1 MRSKITSVSLYWI
14 RIRIRIRI
22 RKSIRIRIRIRIS
35 IRMYPVLCRLN
46 PDSVKKSSGFD
57 RIRKKQITY
66 IYGMWKFVHTYVAF

>member
-1 MRSKITSVSLYWI
+1 MRSKITSVSLYW
-14 RIRIRIRI
+14 IRIRI

>member
-1 MRSKITSVSLYWI
+1 MRSKITSVSLYW
-14 RIRIRIRI
+14 IRIRIRI

-57 RIRKKQITY
+57 RIRKKRITY
-66 IYGMWKFVHTYVAF
+66 MWKFVHTYVAF